1 MLSAS
6 IVLAL
11 LFVVLLLCSCLSDFH
26 PSSASPASSSSL
38 PLSPSV
44 DICGPASAPL
54 LCTPSPLIPIPHTLS
69 VLVLW
74 TAYMCMWALE
84 TPPPPHTHTIPTS
97 HLTAYYCSSLRR
109 GLTAGNIN
117 RMARSDMRTHANTLC
132 SVESLIP
139 GQLRFAPPPPP
150 RKYCPPFFTMHDY
163 ANCLAAARHPL
174 EIVL

>member
-1 MLSAS
+1 MLSAC

-11 LFVVLLLCSCLSDFH
+11 LFVVLLLCSSLPAFH

-54 LCTPSPLIPIPHTLS
+54 FCTPSPLISPSHTHSLS
-69 VLVLW
+69 LYHGQH
-74 TAYMCMWALE
+74 TCACE
-84 TPPPPHTHTIPTS
+84 HSRQPPPPPTIPTS
-97 HLTAYYCSSLRR
+97 HLTAYYCSSPRR

-117 RMARSDMRTHANTLC
+117 RMARSDMHTHANTLC

-139 GQLRFAPPPPP
+139 GQLRTAPRPPPQK
-150 RKYCPPFFTMHDY
+150 KYCPLFSTMHNY
-163 ANCLAAARHPL
+163 ANHLAAARHPL